1 MSNCTGP
8 ALAVRDP
15 VAATRTRHVADRH
28 CAFSASIRSGCFLGQ
43 TEADVGAH
51 LGAEVAEL
59 LHRLVG
65 AGAQQLVGPVGA
77 QHDQRHPRVVGL
89 DDGGP
94 EVGHR
99 GARRHRH
106 THRGPLG
113 HREPD
118 REVAGGALVD
128 ADVQPEPAR
137 AVGVVQ
143 GECQRRVARTRAQHD
158 VAHAAANQ
166 FVDDNARLRS
176 RWVHHY
182 RLSAKN
188 FRAAALTTC
197 GLSMNRGARCR
208 ESPGSGRSE
217 WRRRPRGRGA
227 RAAPR
232 RRRSRS
238 RAWVR

>member
-15 VAATRTRHVADRH
+15 VAATRTRHVAERH
-28 CAFSASIRSGCFLGQ
+28 CAFSASIRSGAVLGQ

-51 LGAEVAEL
+51 LRAEVAEL

-65 AGAQQLVGPVGA
+65 AGAQQFVWPVGA

-89 DDGGP
+89 HDRRP

-106 THRGPLG
+106 THRRPLG

-118 REVAGGALVD
+118 RQVAGGALVD
-128 ADVQPEPAR
+128 ADMQPDAACP
-137 AVGVVQ
+137 VGVLQ
-143 GECQRRVARTRAQHD
+143 RKGQRRVARTRAQHD
-158 VAHAAANQ
+158 VTHAAANQ
-166 FVDDNARLRS
+166 FVDDYAGLRS

-197 GLSMNRGARCR
+197 GLSMNPRC
-208 ESPGSGRSE
+208 PVWGI
-217 WRRRPRGRGA
+217 
-227 RAAPR
+227 
-232 RRRSRS
+232 SR
-238 RAWVR
+238 